1 MREFLLKI
9 FSTTDGSAEIALFN
23 FWHILYWLIIV
34 GGSIGAAFLLKG
46 KTQQTKQKTLRVLAW
61 LLPSLYIADFLIMP
75 LARTDFTI
83 DVDKLPF
90 HICTLLSFF
99 VPFAQFNK
107 KFDKVKDAI
116 ACLAIVSS
124 LMYLTYPGAAVGDL
138 TPWCYRVLQTFLY
151 HGVLFAW
158 GFLSVATG
166 EITLDFKTIWKPL
179 VGIAMIIV
187 WALYGSTVYS
197 HADHHFD
204 WFFVTGSTF
213 PFVPTPLMPFAVFF
227 AVGGMCA
234 IIHAI
239 DLGVKK
245 RLAKK
250 SATQT
255 VETIENESV
264 EVEAVVAAADA
275 TETEKTEE

>member
-1 MREFLLKI
+1 MREFLLKV
-9 FSTTDGSAEIALFN
+9 FSTTDGNAEIALFN
-23 FWHILYWLIIV
+23 FWHIFYWLLII

-46 KTQQTKQKTLRVLAW
+46 KTQKTKEKTLRVLAW
-61 LLPSLYIADFLIMP
+61 VLPSLYIADFLIMP

-90 HICTLLSFF
+90 HICTLLAFF

-107 KFDKVKDAI
+107 KFEKIKDAI

-124 LMYLTYPGAAVGDL
+124 LMYLTYPGSAVGEL

-213 PFVPTPLMPFAVFF
+213 PFIPEPLMPFAVFF

-245 RLAKK
+245 YLEKQANKT
-250 SATQT
+250 A
-255 VETIENESV
+255 ETIEDNETA
-264 EVEAVVAAADA
+264 EACAAAADS
-275 TETEKTEE
+275 EKTEE

>member
-1 MREFLLKI
+1 M
-9 FSTTDGSAEIALFN
+9 
-23 FWHILYWLIIV
+23 
-34 GGSIGAAFLLKG
+34 
-46 KTQQTKQKTLRVLAW
+46 
-61 LLPSLYIADFLIMP
+61 LPSLYIADFLIMP

-107 KFDKVKDAI
+107 KFEKIKDAI
-116 ACLAIVSS
+116 ACLAILSS

-179 VGIAMIIV
+179 VGIVMIIV

-197 HADHHFD
+197 NADHHYD

-213 PFVPTPLMPFAVFF
+213 PFIPAPLMPFAVFF

-245 RLAKK
+245 YLAKK
-250 SATQT
+250 SAVQAL
-255 VETIENESV
+255 ENTNESESESV
-264 EVEAVVAAADA
+264 ETLVAITDS
-275 TETEKTEE
+275 EKTEE

>member
-46 KTQQTKQKTLRVLAW
+46 KTQQAKQKTLRVLAW

-213 PFVPTPLMPFAVFF
+213 PFVPAPLMPFAVFV

>member
-1 MREFLLKI
+1 MREFLLKL

-46 KTQQTKQKTLRVLAW
+46 KTQKTKEKTLRILAW
-61 LLPSLYIADFLIMP
+61 VLPSLYIADFLIMP

-107 KFDKVKDAI
+107 KFEKIKDAI

-138 TPWCYRVLQTFLY
+138 TPWCYRILQTFLY

-197 HADHHFD
+197 NADHHYD

-213 PFVPTPLMPFAVFF
+213 PFIPAPLMPFAVFF

-245 RLAKK
+245 YLAKK
-250 SATQT
+250 SAVQALENTN
-255 VETIENESV
+255 ENESESV
-264 EVEAVVAAADA
+264 ETLVAIADS
-275 TETEKTEE
+275 EKTEE

>member
-1 MREFLLKI
+1 MREFLLKL

-46 KTQQTKQKTLRVLAW
+46 KTQKTKEKTLRILAW
-61 LLPSLYIADFLIMP
+61 VLPSLYIADFLIMP

-107 KFDKVKDAI
+107 KFEKIKDAI

-138 TPWCYRVLQTFLY
+138 TPWCYRILQTFLY

-179 VGIAMIIV
+179 VGIVMIIV

-197 HADHHFD
+197 NADHHYD

-213 PFVPTPLMPFAVFF
+213 PFIPAPLMPFAVFF

-245 RLAKK
+245 YLAKK
-250 SATQT
+250 SAVQALENTN
-255 VETIENESV
+255 ENESESESV
-264 EVEAVVAAADA
+264 ETLVAIADS
-275 TETEKTEE
+275 EKTEE